1 MDSLIINNLSPNLNE
16 QGYLVNSSDWN
27 LGVAEYLAVQNK
39 IQLNPEHWE
48 IILFI
53 RRYYDRFKHL
63 PNNRLFTKA
72 IAKELGE
79 NKGNSRYLLSLFPD
93 GPLKYACK
101 LAGLPKP
108 PTCL

>member
-1 MDSLIINNLSPNLNE
+1 MVLKVGD
-16 QGYLVNSSDWN
+16 
-27 LGVAEYLAVQNK
+27 LAVQTTEQGFLVNRLDWNEEAAE
-39 IQLNPEHWE
+39 QLALKENIKLSEQHWE

-53 RRYYDRFKHL
+53 RSYYEQYKHL
-63 PNNRLFTKA
+63 PNTRVFIKA
-72 IAKELGE
+72 IARTLGE
-79 NKGNSRYLLSLFPD
+79 DKGNSRYLHQLFPD

>member
-1 MDSLIINNLSPNLNE
+1 MVLMDSLKTTEEGFLINSA
-16 QGYLVNSSDWN
+16 DWN
-27 LGVAEYLAVQNK
+27 KEVAKWLAELNN
-39 IQLNPEHWE
+39 IQLSDAHWE

-53 RRYYDRFKHL
+53 RHYYGQFKHL
-63 PNNRLFTKA
+63 PNARVFTKA
-72 IAKELGE
+72 IARELGE
-79 NKGNSRYLLSLFPD
+79 DRGNSRYLHLLFPD

>member
-1 MDSLIINNLSPNLNE
+1 MDVMDPDLHLEVTE
-16 QGYLVNSSDWN
+16 QGFLINPADWN
-27 LGVAEYLAVQNK
+27 EDVAQRLSASNN
-39 IQLNPEHWE
+39 IDLSDDHWE

-53 RRYYDRFKHL
+53 RRYYQQFKHL
-63 PNNRLFTKA
+63 PNARVFTKA

-79 NKGNSRYLLSLFPD
+79 TKGNSRYLHKLFPE

>member
-1 MDSLIINNLSPNLNE
+1 MELIVDDRGLETTEEGFLLDLKQWNEAVAVELAKLN
-16 QGYLVNSSDWN
+16 
-27 LGVAEYLAVQNK
+27 AVE
-39 IQLNPEHWE
+39 ITAAHWE

-53 RRYYDRFKHL
+53 REYYQAYKHL
-63 PNNRLFTKA
+63 PNARVFTKA
-72 IAKELGE
+72 IKKKFGE
-79 NKGNSRYLLSLFPD
+79 EKGNSRYLHKLFPQ